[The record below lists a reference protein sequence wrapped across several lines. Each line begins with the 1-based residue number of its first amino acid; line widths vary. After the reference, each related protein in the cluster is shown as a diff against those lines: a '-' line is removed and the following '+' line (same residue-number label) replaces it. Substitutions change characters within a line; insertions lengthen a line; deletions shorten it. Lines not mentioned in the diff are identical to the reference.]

1 MNQMIS
7 DFLDRH
13 GLNPLVIDPPK
24 VAERICK
31 HMQSGISGKIIDI
44 PMIPTYLT
52 AEETVPENVN
62 AIVIDAGGT
71 NYRCG
76 IAEFRGG
83 KCTVSDI
90 SVSKM
95 PGTDTPVSW
104 EEFISFVADS
114 IEPFLDRADRIGFC
128 FSFSAKITPE
138 KDGLVNGFDKE
149 VIITG
154 CEGKRIGESL
164 NAELNARGHLSKKV
178 VVINDT
184 VAALFGGSAELDK
197 SAYSDLCGMICGT
210 GFNICLSH
218 EGMIY
223 NCEAGFFNGVPQG
236 DVDRELDRCSQQPGE
251 NLIEKMVSGGYIG
264 QICRLALEF
273 AEKEGCIAP
282 GFANRAESLENFN
295 GAVVSDLASGNDTF
309 SLFTRPEDLE
319 FAREVCLAIFRRSA
333 RCVASAVIAVMLLN
347 SSGTS
352 KDRPA
357 CVCAEGSLIAKSRF
371 FREELFSA
379 LEEYAER
386 EMKLYC
392 GIVLGDGTTLP
403 GAASAVLMN

>member
-1 MNQMIS
+1 MNQLIS

-13 GLNPLVIDPPK
+13 GLNPPVIDPAK
-24 VAERICK
+24 AAEKICE
-31 HMQSGISGKIIDI
+31 HMKSGISGKIIDM

-52 AEETVPENVN
+52 AEGTAPENVN

-76 IAEFRGG
+76 IAVFRGG
-83 KCTVSDI
+83 KCTVSD
-90 SVSKM
+90 VRAARM
-95 PGTDTPVSW
+95 PGTDAPVSW

-114 IEPFLDRADRIGFC
+114 IEPFLDRADCIGFC
-128 FSFSAKITPE
+128 FSYSAEITPE
-138 KDGLVNGFDKE
+138 KDGIVNGVDKE

-164 NAELNARGHLSKKV
+164 NAELIDRGYLPKKI

-184 VAALFGGSAELDK
+184 VAALFGSSAELDK

-210 GFNICLSH
+210 GFNVCLSH

-223 NCEAGFFNGVPQG
+223 NCEAGFYNGVPRG
-236 DVDRELDRCSQQPGE
+236 DVDIELDRCSQQPGE
-251 NLIEKMVSGGYIG
+251 KLIEKMISGVYIG

-273 AEKEGCIAP
+273 AEKEGCIAQ
-282 GFANRAESLENFN
+282 GFTDRAEKLENFD
-295 GAVVSDLASGNDTF
+295 GATVSNLASGNDTF

-319 FAREVCLAIFRRSA
+319 FAREVSLAIFRRSA
-333 RCVASAVIAVMLLN
+333 RCAASAVIAVMLLN
-347 SSGTS
+347 GSGTS

-371 FREELFSA
+371 FREELVSA

-386 EMKLYC
+386 GMNLYC
-392 GIVLGDGTTLP
+392 RIVLGNGTTLP
-403 GAASAVLMN
+403 GSASAVLIN

>member
-13 GLNPLVIDPPK
+13 GLNPMIIDPPRA
-24 VAERICK
+24 AEKICE
-31 HMQSGISGKIIDI
+31 HMKSGISGKIIDM

-52 AEETVPENVN
+52 ADGAEPENVN

-76 IAEFRGG
+76 IAAFHGG

-90 SVSKM
+90 TVARM
-95 PGTDTPVSW
+95 PGTDTPASW

-114 IEPFLDRADRIGFC
+114 IEPFLGRADRIGFC
-128 FSFSAKITPE
+128 FSYSAEITPE
-138 KDGLVNGFDKE
+138 KDGLVNGIDKE

-164 NAELNARGHLSKKV
+164 NAELNARGYSSKKI

-210 GFNICLSH
+210 GFNVCLNH

-223 NCEAGFFNGVPQG
+223 NCEAGFYNGVPRG

-251 NLIEKMVSGGYIG
+251 KLLEKMVSGAYIG
-264 QICRLALEF
+264 RICRLALEY
-273 AEKEGCIAP
+273 AEKEGCIAQ
-282 GFANRAESLENFN
+282 GFAERAEKLESFD
-295 GAVVSDLASGNDTF
+295 GATVFDLASGIDTF
-309 SLFTRPEDLE
+309 SLFARPEDLE
-319 FAREVCLAIFRRSA
+319 FAREVGLAIFRRSA
-333 RCVASAVIAVMLLN
+333 RCAASAVIAVMLLN
-347 SSGTS
+347 GSGTS
-352 KDRPA
+352 KDRPM

-386 EMKLYC
+386 EMNLYC
-392 GIVLGDGTTLP
+392 RIVLGSGTTLP
-403 GAASAVLMN
+403 GSASAVLIN